1 MRRPSRP
8 GFTAAVVLTS
18 ALGAAIPAVAAAQA
32 TVSGTVF
39 DSTARVM
46 LAGAVVQLLRADDL
60 AAPVAHSAHTDSS
73 GRFAIAGV
81 RAGRYLAGFLHPVL
95 DSLGIELPPRP
106 LDIGATAGTVRL
118 PLAVPSA
125 ATIAAALCG
134 PNARSDSTG
143 TVFGR
148 LYDAETLQPV
158 TEGSVS
164 VRWTEFTIGATG
176 ARERRPEVR
185 ATTGEQGRFVFCN
198 VPGEGTVGLRGARGG
213 DTTGIVELDLP
224 ARGAARR
231 DLFVGGATSTTLV
244 DSVTLGDST
253 KAVRSRVVRHGTAR
267 ITGTIRNKEG
277 HPIKGA
283 RLHIADSGV
292 EAVTDDKGHFLVTE
306 APGGTQSVE
315 VRAIGYF
322 PEERTIDLIGGRAA
336 TVQITLATLR
346 SVLDTVRVAASRVYS
361 TDSHGFEARRRAGGR
376 GYFFDQK
383 DVERL
388 RPLEITEFLRRVPT
402 LTLSA
407 GEFDQSVYMRDFYG
421 DGYCQP
427 TVFVDGL
434 RLDRL
439 SRRDIDLWV
448 RPEELAGMEV
458 YTRAEQAPPQFT
470 TMEGCGSLV
479 LWTRR
484 LPRPPRR

>member
-1 MRRPSRP
+1 
-8 GFTAAVVLTS
+8 
-18 ALGAAIPAVAAAQA
+18 
-32 TVSGTVF
+32 
-39 DSTARVM
+39 M
-46 LAGAVVQLLRADDL
+46 LAGAVVQLFRADDP
-60 AAPVAHSAHTDSS
+60 AAPAAHTARTDSS
-73 GRFAIAGV
+73 GRFAISAV
-81 RAGRYLAGFLHPVL
+81 VAGRYLAGFLHPVL
-95 DSLGIELPPRP
+95 DSLDIELLPRP
-106 LDIGATAGTVRL
+106 LAVDAAAGTVRL

-148 LYDAETLQPV
+148 LYDAETLRPV
-158 TEGSVS
+158 TDGSVW
-164 VRWTEFTIGATG
+164 VRWMEFTIGATG

-185 ATTGEQGRFVFCN
+185 AATGEQGRFVFCN
-198 VPGEGTVGLRGARGG
+198 VPGEGLVGLRGARAS
-213 DTTGIVELDLP
+213 DTTGVVELHLP

-244 DSVTLGDST
+244 DSLTLGDGT
-253 KAVRSRVVRHGTAR
+253 KTARSRVIRRGTAQ
-267 ITGTIRNKEG
+267 ITGSVRNKEG
-277 HPIKGA
+277 HPIKSA

-292 EAVTDDKGHFLVTE
+292 EAVTDDQGRFVVTG

-315 VRAIGYF
+315 VRAIGYY
-322 PEERTIDLIGGRAA
+322 PGERTIDLVGGRSAA
-336 TVQITLATLR
+336 MHITLETLR
-346 SVLDTVRVAASRVYS
+346 SVLDTVHVAASRVYS
-361 TDSHGFEARRRAGGR
+361 TDPHGFEARRRSGGR

-388 RPLEITEFLRRVPT
+388 RPLEITELFRRIPT

-407 GEFDQSVYMRDFYG
+407 GEFEQAVYMRDFYG

-427 TVFVDGL
+427 TVFIDGQ
-434 RLDRL
+434 RLERL

-470 TMEGCGSLV
+470 TMEGCGSVV

-484 LPRPPRR
+484 LPRAPRR